1 MHQSR
6 CFTIAVSEEG
16 FLIHHAIGKPDLQ
29 IVVAVSLKR
38 VWKSSIPHKS
48 PPFCT
53 SSALRTDKKRIN
65 FMISRPN
72 FGLYAGII
80 QIR

>member
-48 PPFCT
+48 PPF
-53 SSALRTDKKRIN
+53 
-65 FMISRPN
+65 
-72 FGLYAGII
+72 LYLKCITHR
-80 QIR
+80 QKENQFYDQ

>member
-48 PPFCT
+48 PLFVPQVHYAPT
-53 SSALRTDKKRIN
+53 KRESI
-65 FMISRPN
+65 
-72 FGLYAGII
+72 L
-80 QIR
+80 